1 MRAPLKTALASWA
14 PSINIIIIII
24 IIIIIKAIIL
34 KINRTY
40 SFLFPP
46 CYIFLPLTRQKPH
59 RLTSPLTG
67 KLQSNQTTSN
77 ATDWVIK
84 TSLFLKPSS
93 AKTFPQVFLP
103 VKRNSFTKTSNYSS
117 PHTFHLIEV
126 GFICNFLAESLSASQ
141 QYLYDQ

>member
-1 MRAPLKTALASWA
+1 MSRMVLLALNGWKMRGKKKKPHTHKQKHNFKNW
-14 PSINIIIIII
+14 
-24 IIIIIKAIIL
+24 
-34 KINRTY
+34 INRTY
-40 SFLFPP
+40 SFLFLP

-59 RLTSPLTG
+59 RFTSPLIG

-103 VKRNSFTKTSNYSS
+103 VKRNSITKTSNYSS
-117 PHTFHLIEV
+117 PHTFNLIEV

-141 QYLYDQ
+141 HYLYDQ